1 MNKFDAAVLELEALF
16 ITIEAELID
25 CGYSWYPT
33 SKAPETFEDLK
44 KEADIGF
51 VIPIANYGCNQT
63 IYSSEHMNQLF
74 RFWHDVIHLEL
85 NENFQE
91 QGELAVALVHKQQ
104 ARERGLS
111 QLAIDILWADTYGQV
126 QYYNSFGK
134 FVEDQKDFVKRYIE
148 GYRP

>member
-16 ITIEAELID
+16 ITIEAELINR
-25 CGYSWYPT
+25 GYSWYPT
-33 SKAPETFEDLK
+33 SNAPETFKDLQ
-44 KEADIGF
+44 EAADIGF

-91 QGELAVALVHKQQ
+91 QGELAVALVHKQVAQ
-104 ARERGLS
+104 ERGLS

-126 QYYNSFGK
+126 QYYNRFGK
-134 FVEDQKDFVKRYIE
+134 FVEDQKDFTKRYIE